1 MIAPL
6 PALDAALPCTHR
18 ICINREK
25 QGVRG
30 LSYSTSLQTRHQ
42 QLEQSI
48 MDEQKRPLPDGLRL
62 QHLKKEKL
70 RIKEAISRL
79 Q

>member
-6 PALDAALPCTHR
+6 RALDARLPCTHR
-18 ICINREK
+18 IYINRAK

-30 LSYSTSLQTRHQ
+30 LSYSTSLQSRHQ

-62 QHLKKEKL
+62 QHLKREKL
-70 RIKEAISRL
+70 RIKEAMSRL
-79 Q
+79 

>member
-6 PALDAALPCTHR
+6 AALDARLLCTHR
-18 ICINREK
+18 IYITREK
-25 QGVRG
+25 QGVTD
-30 LSYSTSLQTRHQ
+30 LSYSTSLQSRHQ

-62 QHLKKEKL
+62 QHLKREKL
-70 RIKEAISRL
+70 RIKDSMSRL
-79 Q
+79 

>member
-1 MIAPL
+1 M
-6 PALDAALPCTHR
+6 
-18 ICINREK
+18 
-25 QGVRG
+25 
-30 LSYSTSLQTRHQ
+30 SYSTSLQTRHQ

-70 RIKEAISRL
+70 RVKEAMSRL
-79 Q
+79 

>member
-1 MIAPL
+1 MVAPCL
-6 PALDAALPCTHR
+6 PLDASLLCTHR
-18 ICINREK
+18 IDVNREK
-25 QGVRG
+25 QGDFG

-48 MDEQKRPLPDGLRL
+48 MDEMKRPLPDGLRL

-70 RIKEAISRL
+70 RVKEAMTRL
-79 Q
+79 